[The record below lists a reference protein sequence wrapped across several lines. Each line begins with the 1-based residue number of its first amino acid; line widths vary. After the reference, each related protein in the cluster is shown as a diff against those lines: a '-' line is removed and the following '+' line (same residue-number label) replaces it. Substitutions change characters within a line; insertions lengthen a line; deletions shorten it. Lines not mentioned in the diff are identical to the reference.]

1 MIVELPTEHDGV
13 VEFRVHSTTADTTSL
28 VWAKGE
34 NLVAPTTGDMG
45 LTASLLPN
53 MHRGEPL
60 SVEGTVDSGLL
71 ESTEEIQA
79 IFSTWDRTRHV
90 EAPWY
95 HRTPVEVQGV
105 RPQTINSSGPGQ
117 VATFFTGGVDSF
129 YTLLKH
135 LDHIDAVVYV
145 HGFDLSL
152 QDLPRRREVTERLGL
167 ITKSLGVELLELES
181 NLQAYGDE
189 HGIGWPDYHGAALAA
204 IAHLLNNRFG
214 TVLIPATHTYSH
226 MQGLGSHPLLDR
238 LWSNSTLKI
247 VHDGADATRMDKL
260 RFLADHPIA
269 REHLRVCWANLDPQ
283 RTYNCGRCEKCIR
296 TGVAVRVAGL
306 DGQFPTIISPSLK
319 EVIQVPD
326 IGRGIYWSMM
336 RDELVASG
344 ANKKL
349 RAALDL
355 VIARRQLKVWKWT
368 SRITP

>member
-53 MHRGEPL
+53 MHRGESL

-129 YTLLKH
+129 
-135 LDHIDAVVYV
+135 
-145 HGFDLSL
+145 
-152 QDLPRRREVTERLGL
+152 
-167 ITKSLGVELLELES
+167 
-181 NLQAYGDE
+181 
-189 HGIGWPDYHGAALAA
+189 
-204 IAHLLNNRFG
+204 
-214 TVLIPATHTYSH
+214 
-226 MQGLGSHPLLDR
+226 
-238 LWSNSTLKI
+238 
-247 VHDGADATRMDKL
+247 
-260 RFLADHPIA
+260 
-269 REHLRVCWANLDPQ
+269 
-283 RTYNCGRCEKCIR
+283 
-296 TGVAVRVAGL
+296 
-306 DGQFPTIISPSLK
+306 
-319 EVIQVPD
+319 
-326 IGRGIYWSMM
+326 
-336 RDELVASG
+336 
-344 ANKKL
+344 
-349 RAALDL
+349 
-355 VIARRQLKVWKWT
+355 
-368 SRITP
+368 